1 MGSVSAGD
9 YPLSLTMDA
18 TAINTS
24 RSSLGDTIK
33 ILSLLYIHAS
43 FLNRLSI
50 TQLKHTSY
58 SLDLTFSD
66 FWPFPK

>member
-18 TAINTS
+18 TAINTAGS
-24 RSSLGDTIK
+24 YLGDIIK
-33 ILSLLYIHAS
+33 LLSLLYTHAS

-58 SLDLTFSD
+58 
-66 FWPFPK
+66 